1 MLQSV
6 PQQVASLP
14 GASRGVGMHPRT
26 RFAFLL
32 AAPALLVVAAV
43 YLYPAVLT
51 LVFSVAEVD
60 LATFAVDRYVG
71 FQHYWMVLS
80 EPTLRAV
87 AGRTVYFGGLVSLLT
102 LVLGFAI
109 ALLLSRPFVGR
120 GLLRVVVLLPWAVP
134 PVVSGVLWGQIY
146 AAEYGFLNGFL
157 RVLGGE
163 GRTIWLGEPT
173 QALHALI
180 VAEAWRALPLSALFL
195 LAGLQTLPDGI
206 YEAAAIDGASVWRRF
221 RDMTLPLMMPIVL
234 PVLIFQFVSA
244 TKAFDVIYVLTRG
257 GPGNGTTTLNYLVYQ
272 QAFERLEFGPAA
284 ATAYTLTILTLLV
297 IGIFAFLRWRIG
309 VRSGE
314 VSR

>member
-1 MLQSV
+1 MLQATSRAV
-6 PQQVASLP
+6 PQLR
-14 GASRGVGMHPRT
+14 SRRAGLHPRT
-26 RFAFLL
+26 RLALL
-32 AAPALLVVAAV
+32 LVAPALVVVAGV
-43 YLYPAVLT
+43 YLYPALLT
-51 LVFSVAEVD
+51 LVFSVSQVD
-60 LATFAVDRYVG
+60 LATFGVERFVG
-71 FQHYWMVLS
+71 VAHYQAILRDPS
-80 EPTLRAV
+80 LRAV
-87 AGRTVYFGGLVSLLT
+87 ALRTLYFGGLVALLT
-102 LVLGFAI
+102 LILGFAI

-157 RVLGGE
+157 RALGGE
-163 GRTIWLGEPT
+163 GQTIWLGEPR

-195 LAGLQTLPDGI
+195 LAGLQTLPDSI

-221 RDMTLPLMMPIVL
+221 RDFTLPLMAPIAL

-284 ATAYTLTILTLLV
+284 ATAYTLTLLTLAV
-297 IGIFAFLRWRIG
+297 IGVFAFLRWRVG
-309 VRSGE
+309 VRAG
-314 VSR
+314 VGG

>member
-1 MLQSV
+1 MLQTA
-6 PQQVASLP
+6 PQVASLP
-14 GASRGVGMHPRT
+14 AASRRAGMHPRT
-26 RFAFLL
+26 RLGLLL

-43 YLYPAVLT
+43 FLYPALLT
-51 LVFSVAEVD
+51 LVFSVANVD
-60 LATFAVDRYVG
+60 LATFAVDQVVG
-71 FQHYWMVLS
+71 LQHYQRVLND
-80 EPTLRAV
+80 PTLQAV
-87 AGRTVYFGGLVSLLT
+87 AGRTVYFGGLVALLT

-157 RVLGGE
+157 RALGRE
-163 GRTIWLGEPT
+163 GGTIWLGEPT

-206 YEAAAIDGASVWRRF
+206 YEAAAIDGAGIWRRF
-221 RDMTLPLMMPIVL
+221 RDMTLPLMMPIAL
-234 PVLIFQFVSA
+234 PVLIFQFVAA

-272 QAFERLEFGPAA
+272 QAFERLEFGPAS
-284 ATAYTLTILTLLV
+284 ATAYTLTLLTLLV
-297 IGIFAFLRWRIG
+297 IGIFAFLRWRVG
-309 VRSGE
+309 VRGGE
-314 VSR
+314 MTA